1 MIPTLHIFFQLS
13 PLFISKTSQTLLT
26 LDRQT
31 KRNEDDL
38 KVTLEYISYILTHV
52 TGDRNRQAV
61 TAEVREERGR
71 RGEQRETVMTCR
83 HCLKK
88 KKT

>member
-1 MIPTLHIFFQLS
+1 M
-13 PLFISKTSQTLLT
+13 LLT

-31 KRNEDDL
+31 KRNDEDL

-71 RGEQRETVMTCR
+71 WGEQRETVMTCR

-88 KKT
+88 KKLS

>member
-1 MIPTLHIFFQLS
+1 M
-13 PLFISKTSQTLLT
+13 LLT

-61 TAEVREERGR
+61 TAEVREERGEV
-71 RGEQRETVMTCR
+71 GGAAGNCDDMPP
-83 HCLKK
+83 LS
-88 KKT
+88 